1 MASDPSGAGC
11 IDAGVCRLSI
21 FEHSENAGHRE
32 GRHLGDPRG
41 DKAGRPPFGNSS
53 WRAIC
58 RIRPGGLKAD
68 NAMKVTRSERQPRYN
83 RLAGLQW
90 KRCQSNRHH
99 YFIKSAESQHFW
111 HGADALEQ
119 ASVVTPTG
127 IEPVFQP

>member
-1 MASDPSGAGC
+1 MASDRRGAGC

-21 FEHSENAGHRE
+21 FEHSENAGHGE

-68 NAMKVTRSERQPRYN
+68 NAMKVTDPSGN
-83 RLAGLQW
+83 RDT
-90 KRCQSNRHH
+90 
-99 YFIKSAESQHFW
+99 I
-111 HGADALEQ
+111 ALRVCSGNV
-119 ASVVTPTG
+119 ASPTG
-127 IEPVFQP
+127 TITSLNPRKANISGTWRMLWSKHPW